1 MESQL
6 FIFHGNIIYTMFSFY
21 NFNCIKNILIC
32 VLQIVLLIQ
41 CPGHI
46 FTSFRPV
53 RYNFI
58 NVLLVQAADNS
69 IGKFIGL
76 ASQKN
81 EKYKVS
87 AYIAQSQA
95 DKFHLLGKIQKGK
108 KTVNNL
114 KQLWR
119 SVSFME
125 P

>member
-1 MESQL
+1 MESRL
-6 FIFHGNIIYTMFSFY
+6 FIFHGNIIFTMSSFC
-21 NFNCIKNILIC
+21 NFNCIKNSLIC

-58 NVLLVQAADNS
+58 NVVLVQTADKS

-81 EKYKVS
+81 VKYKVS
-87 AYIAQSQA
+87 ACIAQSLA
-95 DKFHLLGKIQKGK
+95 DKFPFVGKNIKDK
-108 KTVNNL
+108 KYC
-114 KQLWR
+114 
-119 SVSFME
+119 
-125 P
+125 